1 VVARGRQP
9 EADNGPPKV
18 VFLERGTIGAGV
30 RIGRPSSAH
39 RYVEYE
45 RTAPDDVAS
54 RLDGATVAI
63 VNKTKLTRAVLD
75 HLPALRMIAVAA
87 TGTDNIDLAA
97 CRERGIHVANVGDY
111 AVHSVPEHTFALIL
125 ALSRSLI
132 GFRADVARG
141 GWSAAGQF
149 CLQTHPIADLNGRT
163 LGIMGRGSH
172 GVAVARIAAAFG
184 LRVLFAERKNGTVPR
199 AGYTPF
205 DQVLAE
211 SDIISLHCPLTD
223 ETRNMI
229 GAREFGLMARR
240 PLLIN
245 VSRGALVDDRAL
257 VAALRDEIVSGAGID
272 VLRDEP
278 PARDAPL
285 LTLLDMPNVIV
296 TPHVAWA
303 SGQAMQTLIDR
314 TIANVDAFLRS
325 NPSSASADGAR

>member
-1 VVARGRQP
+1 
-9 EADNGPPKV
+9 
-18 VFLERGTIGAGV
+18 
-30 RIGRPSSAH
+30 
-39 RYVEYE
+39 
-45 RTAPDDVAS
+45 
-54 RLDGATVAI
+54 
-63 VNKTKLTRAVLD
+63 
-75 HLPALRMIAVAA
+75 
-87 TGTDNIDLAA
+87 
-97 CRERGIHVANVGDY
+97 
-111 AVHSVPEHTFALIL
+111 
-125 ALSRSLI
+125 
-132 GFRADVARG
+132 
-141 GWSAAGQF
+141 
-149 CLQTHPIADLNGRT
+149 
-163 LGIMGRGSH
+163 
-172 GVAVARIAAAFG
+172 
-184 LRVLFAERKNGTVPR
+184 
-199 AGYTPF
+199 
-205 DQVLAE
+205 
-211 SDIISLHCPLTD
+211 
-223 ETRNMI
+223 MI